1 MKLNARQVD
10 AAKPREKAYK
20 LADGA
25 GLYLEVVPSGSRYW
39 QMKYRFNGKEK
50 RMAFGVYPAVSLA
63 QARALRDDAKKKLA
77 EGIDPSL
84 AKKEEKLVRDVQ
96 LNNTFQAV
104 ALEWHGTKVSRWSE
118 GYASDII
125 EAFNKDI
132 FPYIGQQPVNE
143 IKPLVLL
150 NVLRRIESRGATE
163 KAKKVRQR
171 CSEVFRYAIVTGRAE
186 YNPAADLTSAM
197 SGHESKHYPFLT
209 VEELPDFFKALA
221 GYTGSPLVVLAAR
234 LLILTGVRTGELRGA
249 FWSEFDLEKAVWE
262 IPAERMKMKRPHLVP
277 LSTQALEIVQ
287 QLKVMSGQYPL
298 VFPGRNDPRK
308 TMSEASIN
316 QVFKR
321 IGYTG
326 RVTGHGFRHTM
337 STILHEEGFNTA
349 WIETQ
354 LAHVDKNAIRGTY
367 NHALYLEGRR
377 EMMQWYAD
385 YINANH
391 NSCISLLVNATK

>member
-25 GLYLEVVPSGSRYW
+25 GLYLEVVPSGSRYCR
-39 QMKYRFNGKEK
+39 MKYRFNGKEK
-50 RMAFGVYPAVSLA
+50 RLAFGVYPAVSLA
-63 QARALRDDAKKKLA
+63 QARALRDEAKKKLA
-77 EGIDPSL
+77 EGIDPSF

-104 ALEWHGTKVSRWSE
+104 ALEWHGTKVNRWSE

-150 NVLRRIESRGATE
+150 NVLRRMESRGATE
-163 KAKKVRQR
+163 KAKEVRQR

-197 SGHESKHYPFLT
+197 SGHESKHYPCLT

-221 GYTGSPLVVLAAR
+221 GYTGSPLVVLVAR

-262 IPAERMKMKRPHLVP
+262 
-277 LSTQALEIVQ
+277 
-287 QLKVMSGQYPL
+287 
-298 VFPGRNDPRK
+298 
-308 TMSEASIN
+308 
-316 QVFKR
+316 
-321 IGYTG
+321 
-326 RVTGHGFRHTM
+326 
-337 STILHEEGFNTA
+337 
-349 WIETQ
+349 
-354 LAHVDKNAIRGTY
+354 
-367 NHALYLEGRR
+367 YLP
-377 EMMQWYAD
+377 
-385 YINANH
+385 
-391 NSCISLLVNATK
+391 SV

>member
-39 QMKYRFNGKEK
+39 RMKYRFNGKEK
-50 RMAFGVYPAVSLA
+50 RMAFGVYPTVSLA
-63 QARALRDDAKKKLA
+63 QARALRDEAKKKLA
-77 EGIDPSL
+77 EGIDPSF

-104 ALEWHGTKVSRWSE
+104 ALEWHGTKVNRWSE

-150 NVLRRIESRGATE
+150 NVLRRMESRGATE

-209 VEELPDFFKALA
+209 VEELPDFFKALSS
-221 GYTGSPLVVLAAR
+221 YTGSPLVVLAAR

-262 IPAERMKMKRPHLVP
+262 IPADRMKMKRPHLVP
-277 LSTQALEIVQ
+277 LSTQALKIVQ
-287 QLKVMSGQYPL
+287 QLKVMFGQYPL
-298 VFPGRNDPRK
+298 MFPGRNDPRK

-354 LAHVDKNAIRGTY
+354 LAHVDKNSIRGTY
-367 NHALYLEGRR
+367 NHAQYLDGRR

-385 YINANH
+385 YIDKLLSSSV
-391 NSCISLLVNATK
+391 NS